1 MHYSRDL
8 AHAIRFLS
16 VDAVEKAQSGHP
28 GMPLGMADV
37 ATVLWKSFLKHNP
50 TNPHWFNRDRFVL
63 SNGHGSMLL
72 YALLHLTGYALDIAE
87 LKNFR
92 QLHSKTPGHPEWSET
107 PGVETTTGPLAQG
120 LANAVGM
127 ALAEQRMAREFNG
140 EDGLLV
146 NHYTYAF
153 VGDGCLMEGLSHEAC
168 SLAGTWGLGK
178 LIVFYDANGISIDGP
193 IDDWFTDDT
202 TLRFKAYNWH
212 VVGPIDGHDFN
223 AIETAIQKAR
233 ANHLQPSL
241 IICKTTIGYGALL
254 AGSEKTHGAPL
265 GAEDIIQL
273 RQKLHWPY
281 EPFVIPKALYEAWD
295 HTTEGTHLEQLWLQY
310 AHDYQTKQPQRYHEF
325 LRRINGDL
333 PDSWPEDINTL
344 MSHEA
349 SNHTKIATRKAS
361 LHCLRSL
368 TPKLPELLGGSA
380 DLTESNCTDCGQENY
395 IHYGVRE
402 FGMAAIMT
410 GLALH
415 GGFIPYG
422 GTFLVFSDY
431 ARNAMRMS
439 ALMHQRVIYVLTHDS
454 IGLGEDGPTH
464 QPIEHINML
473 RMTPNMH
480 VWRPAD
486 ALETAV
492 AWKMAIENH
501 RGPSC
506 IVLSRQALPVISR
519 TFEEAQMIG
528 RGGYILKDSEKKPDI
543 ILIATGSEV
552 TIALESAA
560 QVLREGIHAR
570 VVSMPCAEQFL
581 AQDDDHQQH
590 ILPNDIR
597 CRLAIE
603 AGATHYWYRFV
614 GLDGAVMGIDEFGA
628 SAPAPDVYR
637 HLNLTMEQTVARIK
651 SLVKLSGETHGI
663 THCN

>member
-1 MHYSRDL
+1 
-8 AHAIRFLS
+8 
-16 VDAVEKAQSGHP
+16 
-28 GMPLGMADV
+28 
-37 ATVLWKSFLKHNP
+37 
-50 TNPHWFNRDRFVL
+50 
-63 SNGHGSMLL
+63 
-72 YALLHLTGYALDIAE
+72 
-87 LKNFR
+87 
-92 QLHSKTPGHPEWSET
+92 
-107 PGVETTTGPLAQG
+107 
-120 LANAVGM
+120 
-127 ALAEQRMAREFNG
+127 
-140 EDGLLV
+140 
-146 NHYTYAF
+146 
-153 VGDGCLMEGLSHEAC
+153 
-168 SLAGTWGLGK
+168 
-178 LIVFYDANGISIDGP
+178 
-193 IDDWFTDDT
+193 
-202 TLRFKAYNWH
+202 
-212 VVGPIDGHDFN
+212 
-223 AIETAIQKAR
+223 
-233 ANHLQPSL
+233 
-241 IICKTTIGYGALL
+241 
-254 AGSEKTHGAPL
+254 
-265 GAEDIIQL
+265 
-273 RQKLHWPY
+273 
-281 EPFVIPKALYEAWD
+281 
-295 HTTEGTHLEQLWLQY
+295 
-310 AHDYQTKQPQRYHEF
+310 
-325 LRRINGDL
+325 
-333 PDSWPEDINTL
+333 
-344 MSHEA
+344 
-349 SNHTKIATRKAS
+349 
-361 LHCLRSL
+361 
-368 TPKLPELLGGSA
+368 
-380 DLTESNCTDCGQENY
+380 
-395 IHYGVRE
+395 
-402 FGMAAIMT
+402 
-410 GLALH
+410 
-415 GGFIPYG
+415 
-422 GTFLVFSDY
+422 
-431 ARNAMRMS
+431 
-439 ALMHQRVIYVLTHDS
+439 MHQRVIYVLTHDS